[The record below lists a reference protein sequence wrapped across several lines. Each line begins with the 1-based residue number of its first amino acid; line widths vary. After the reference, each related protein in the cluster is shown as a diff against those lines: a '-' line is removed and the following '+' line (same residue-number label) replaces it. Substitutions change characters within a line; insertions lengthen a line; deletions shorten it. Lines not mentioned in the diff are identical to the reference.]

1 MSKESV
7 SALIKAIQATTDLFV
22 SKGLTRRQQLVSKTS
37 DDSYVQ
43 DLEDVYSSGIDTIV
57 ENIPDDP
64 PPTPPTPPVET
75 ITGYFN
81 PGQGNDQMSV
91 QYSWGP
97 SGDNYEGIYPLDS
110 DQGVRY
116 DPLKVYTVKSV
127 FYADGT
133 EITDEYTLNK
143 SVQLMNS
150 PFVSGWLVIRTKT
163 GNQILGQPCGCR
175 YTEE

>member
-81 PGQGNDQMSV
+81 PGQGNAQMSV
-91 QYSWGP
+91 PYSWGP

-110 DQGVRY
+110 DQGVPY
-116 DPLKVYTVKSV
+116 DSSKTYIVKSV

-133 EITDEYTLNK
+133 EVTDENTLNR
-143 SVQLMNS
+143 SVQLINS
-150 PFVSGWLVIRTKT
+150 PFVSGWLLIRTKL
-163 GNQILGQPCGCR
+163 NNKILGNPCGCT

>member
-75 ITGYFN
+75 ITGYMWHDSN
-81 PGQGNDQMSV
+81 VTLTANNSDYCYV
-91 QYSWGP
+91 
-97 SGDNYEGIYPLDS
+97 YES
-110 DQGVRY
+110 
-116 DPLKVYTVKSV
+116 
-127 FYADGT
+127 DGT
-133 EITDEYTLNK
+133 TPKEYDSNKTYTIVHVLTAHDTYEDEYLEQLRLFGQWDTLNLKAK
-143 SVQLMNS
+143 SGTYNS
-150 PFVSGWLVIRTKT
+150 LTFWRIE
-163 GNQILGQPCGCR
+163 

>member
-64 PPTPPTPPVET
+64 PPTPPVET

-81 PGQGNDQMSV
+81 AGQGNDQMSV
-91 QYSWGP
+91 PYSWGP
-97 SGDNYEGIYPLDS
+97 GGDNYEEIYPLDS
-110 DQGVRY
+110 DQGVPY
-116 DPLKVYTVKSV
+116 DSSKTYTVKSV
-127 FYADGT
+127 FYVGGT
-133 EITDEYTLNK
+133 EITDEQTLNK
-143 SVQLMNS
+143 SVQLVNS
-150 PFVSGWLVIRTKT
+150 PFVSGWLLIRTKI
-163 GNQILGQPCGCR
+163 NNKILGKPCGCR